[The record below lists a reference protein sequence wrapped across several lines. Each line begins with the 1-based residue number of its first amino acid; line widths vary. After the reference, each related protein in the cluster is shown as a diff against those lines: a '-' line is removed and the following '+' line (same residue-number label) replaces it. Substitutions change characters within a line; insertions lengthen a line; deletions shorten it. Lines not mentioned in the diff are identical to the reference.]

1 MPIKSQNVC
10 SCDFLLFMLYETAT
24 YGGIYMSQ
32 IKINNL
38 SFYYDGSYDTI
49 FQDVSLVLDTDWKL
63 GLLGRNGRG
72 KTTFLKL
79 LMKEYEYIGSITSSV
94 DFDYFPYPIKDSSLN
109 TIDVI
114 ENIYPAYE
122 LWKVCKELSLLYV
135 DAEVLYRPFDTLS
148 NGEQTKV
155 LLSLLFTKENN
166 FLLID
171 EPTNHLD
178 QNSREILMNYL
189 NSKKGY
195 ILVSHDRYFL
205 DGTIDH
211 VLSINKNNID
221 LVQGNF
227 TSWWENKKM
236 QDEFELNEN
245 EKLKKDIKRLSVSAE
260 RTKNWSDKIEDS
272 KIGSHSADRG
282 FIGHKAAKMMKRS
295 ISIQNRIQSAIDEK
309 EKLLKNIENAET
321 LKLFPLTHYKD
332 NIISIQNLSI
342 EYDSKKVI
350 CDLNFSIKNGQRIVL
365 KGKNG
370 SGKSSIIK
378 AILDEI
384 SNYEG
389 TINKASGLEISY
401 VSQDTSYLNGKLSE
415 YASKNG
421 LNETLFKALLRKLD
435 FSRVQ
440 FEKNIEDFSGG
451 QKKKVLL
458 AKSLCEQAHL
468 YIWDEPLNFIDVY
481 SRMQV
486 EELILLHSPT
496 MLFVEHDKYFTEKI
510 ATDIIDLD

>member
-1 MPIKSQNVC
+1 
-10 SCDFLLFMLYETAT
+10 
-24 YGGIYMSQ
+24 MSQ

-49 FQDVSLVLDTDWKL
+49 FQEVSLVLDSDWKL

-94 DFDYFPYPIKDSSLN
+94 TFDYFPFPIKDTSLN

-114 ENIYPAYE
+114 EAIYPEYE
-122 LWKVCKELSLLYV
+122 LWKVCKELTLLEV
-135 DAEVLYRPFDTLS
+135 DAEILYRPFNTLS
-148 NGEQTKV
+148 SGEQTKV

-178 QNSREILMNYL
+178 QNSRKILMNYL

-211 VLSINKNNID
+211 VLSINKNNIE

-227 TSWWENKKM
+227 TSWWENKKL

-245 EKLKKDIKRLSVSAE
+245 DKLKKDIKRLSQSAE
-260 RTKNWSDKIEDS
+260 RTKNWSDKVEDS
-272 KIGSHSADRG
+272 KIGSHAGDRG

-309 EKLLKNIENAET
+309 EKLLKNIEHADT

-332 NIISIQNLSI
+332 TILTAQNLTI
-342 EYDSKKVI
+342 EYDSKIVI
-350 CDLNFSIKNGQRIVL
+350 ENLNFSIKNGQRIVL

-378 AILDEI
+378 AILGELEDYQGSIE
-384 SNYEG
+384 
-389 TINKASGLEISY
+389 KASGLIISY
-401 VSQDTSYLNGKLSE
+401 VSQDTSFLNGKLSE
-415 YASKNG
+415 YAIKHG
-421 LNETLFKALLRKLD
+421 LNESLFKALLRKLD

-481 SRMQV
+481 SRMQI
-486 EELILLHSPT
+486 EELILLHAPT

-510 ATDIIDLD
+510 ATDIIEL